1 MIFSCFL
8 WESKACLKLFV
19 QTWCCFD
26 QILKHICSI
35 TQTYTVVVYIQ
46 VYYVRGSSDV
56 EYFIEVGRSV
66 FSYSVNLNWIQSFVV
81 SVARLVIWA
90 GAGVWRVLEPWFL
103 RMKGLPFG
111 PKESWH
117 AKSGFVS
124 DRPPAGSL
132 SESMQLLSSCYCMTL
147 TTATTRQAIL
157 LLLVLSEAMLPW
169 YDACSPFRGTEME
182 NSKCVFEFVLV
193 AASTHACICACNA
206 AKTCTC
212 TYVWLNLCLPVHVCV
227 CQDSDAPL
235 GRREE
240 WPLLSK
246 KLHTSSIQS
255 KYRITSY
262 WDNVLP

>member
-1 MIFSCFL
+1 M

-19 QTWCCFD
+19 QTWCWFD
-26 QILKHICSI
+26 QILKHFCSI

-66 FSYSVNLNWIQSFVV
+66 FSHTVSLNWIQSFVV

-90 GAGVWRVLEPWFL
+90 GAGVWRVLEPWLL

-117 AKSGFVS
+117 AEPGFVS

-132 SESMQLLSSCYCMTL
+132 SESMLRLSSCSCMTL

-169 YDACSPFRGTEME
+169 YDACSPFRGTEKE
-182 NSKCVFEFVLV
+182 NSKCIFEFVLV
-193 AASTHACICACNA
+193 AACMHMCVQCCKDMHMCMTES
-206 AKTCTC
+206 
-212 TYVWLNLCLPVHVCV
+212 LPPSSCVCV
-227 CQDSDAPL
+227 CVCVRTL
-235 GRREE
+235 M
-240 WPLLSK
+240 
-246 KLHTSSIQS
+246 LH
-255 KYRITSY
+255 
-262 WDNVLP
+262 